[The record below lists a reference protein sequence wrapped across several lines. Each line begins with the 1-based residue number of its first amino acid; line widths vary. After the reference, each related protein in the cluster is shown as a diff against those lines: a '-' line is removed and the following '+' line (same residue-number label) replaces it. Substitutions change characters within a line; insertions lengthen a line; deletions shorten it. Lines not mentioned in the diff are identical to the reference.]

1 VANPCAQILSPQTD
15 KSTENEGKGVIDASG
30 EERVHPVGHDWGAT
44 VAWGVAAE
52 IVAAEI
58 AVPTGHKTSPHYRRV
73 RTDTIDAAGVITLRY
88 NSTVRCHWISV
99 RGRRLLEVQRQ
110 NCSPWS
116 RSVITENGGIR
127 DERR

>member
-1 VANPCAQILSPQTD
+1 M
-15 KSTENEGKGVIDASG
+15 IDASG

-58 AVPTGHKTSPHYRRV
+58 AVPTGRKIPPHYRRV

-88 NSTVRCHWISV
+88 NSTVRCRWMSV
-99 RGRRLLEVQRQ
+99 KDGVYWRSSARIAARSRGL
-110 NCSPWS
+110 
-116 RSVITENGGIR
+116 
-127 DERR
+127 